1 MKIQVT
7 QENLNKALSSVGKV
21 AGNHSTLPILS
32 NILIKTIGNRVSIS
46 ATNLDIAIT
55 HFIGS
60 KVAEE
65 GSITIPSRLTQDFI
79 SSLPPGIIDLEL
91 KDTKLNISTEKYKST
106 INGTSAEDYPDIPTI
121 ANGQKWEI
129 SSSLLKTTLQQ
140 VLFAASSDESR
151 PILTGV
157 SLYTKDGFLYCAATD
172 SYRLAEKRV
181 IKTKDDI
188 SLVIP
193 ASALQDLLRILDDSD
208 DVISVTNDDQQILFE
223 FNDVEMVARLIEGK
237 YPDYSKLIPT
247 EFAFSAVLLK
257 SELTNTTKV
266 ASLFARENAGSVTV
280 KLNPEEQTISVCSIT
295 SQVGENMS
303 TTSAKVE
310 GEGSITLNSRY
321 IIDSLHALKGK
332 SVKVSFNTKLEPCI
346 ITDPENDD
354 YLHVIMP
361 LKS

>member
-32 NILIKTIGNRVSIS
+32 NILIKTIGNRVSVS

-79 SSLPPGIIDLEL
+79 SSLPPGIINLEL

-106 INGTSAEDYPDIPTI
+106 INGASAEDYPDIPTI
-121 ANGQKWEI
+121 SNGQKWEI
-129 SSSLLKTTLQQ
+129 PSSLLKTTLQQ

-157 SLYTKDGFLYCAATD
+157 SLFTKDGYLYCAATD
-172 SYRLAEKRV
+172 SYRLTEKRV
-181 IKTKDDI
+181 IKTNDEI

-193 ASALQDLLRILDDSD
+193 ATALQDLLRILSDNDDI
-208 DVISVTNDDQQILFE
+208 ISVTNDDQQILFE
-223 FNDVEMVARLIEGK
+223 FNDIEMVARLIEGK

-247 EFAFSAVLLK
+247 EFAYSAVL
-257 SELTNTTKV
+257 SCVELTNITKV
-266 ASLFARENAGSVTV
+266 ASLFARENAGSVSV
-280 KLNPEEQTISVCSIT
+280 RLNADDQTISLCSIT
-295 SQVGENMS
+295 SQIGENTSSS
-303 TTSAKVE
+303 TAIVE
-310 GEGSITLNSRY
+310 GQGSITLNSRY
-321 IIDSLHALKGK
+321 ILDALHAIKGK
-332 SVKVSFNTKLEPCI
+332 QVKISFNTKLEPCVL
-346 ITDPENDD
+346 TSPELND